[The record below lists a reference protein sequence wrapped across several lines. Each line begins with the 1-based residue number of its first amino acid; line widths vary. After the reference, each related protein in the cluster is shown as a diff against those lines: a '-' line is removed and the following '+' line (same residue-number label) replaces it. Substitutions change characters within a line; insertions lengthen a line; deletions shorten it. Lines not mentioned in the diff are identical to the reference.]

1 MLLAVV
7 IRNEWD
13 TLVVILALI
22 VLGLGQ
28 GALVTVLFNVLA
40 AGARRRSCPVMSP
53 RCEAQP
59 TTTQEAW
66 AQPIPARS

>member
-28 GALVTVLFNVLA
+28 GALATVLFNVL
-40 AGARRRSCPVMSP
+40 P
-53 RCEAQP
+53 
-59 TTTQEAW
+59 
-66 AQPIPARS
+66 PARAGGVVR